1 MSLVGPGRH
10 YAPAFSRAM
19 ATLYGESELRASIR
33 DPPGKPRSP
42 LGEVAML
49 SHVAPKPVWLSL
61 SAGFCCCVKRSW
73 QPSPVSLGVRTSLEV
88 RGVHSRVLVK
98 AGSLPSPKTAQGPP
112 EVPPFPWALPSPAL
126 PILGLEP
133 PRHLPS
139 SHSLSHLSSSFAG
152 APQLRTGSPGR
163 VGTGDLSAP
172 LSMPRG
178 FCDAPVQG
186 GARGAAGP
194 LTCGASHLRRGK
206 VCVGRAGW
214 QTTPLVL
221 PLGGRTEARSA
232 GCAGGAVGIASPRW
246 VPTAVTGRTAHRG
259 PGSAPS
265 PVTPPRPLSSA
276 FESIS
281 QRQRPACG
289 AGRRALPPASA
300 RPRRPPNR
308 SAPRTHFH
316 Y

>member
-1 MSLVGPGRH
+1 
-10 YAPAFSRAM
+10 
-19 ATLYGESELRASIR
+19 
-33 DPPGKPRSP
+33 
-42 LGEVAML
+42 
-49 SHVAPKPVWLSL
+49 
-61 SAGFCCCVKRSW
+61 
-73 QPSPVSLGVRTSLEV
+73 
-88 RGVHSRVLVK
+88 
-98 AGSLPSPKTAQGPP
+98 
-112 EVPPFPWALPSPAL
+112 
-126 PILGLEP
+126 
-133 PRHLPS
+133 
-139 SHSLSHLSSSFAG
+139 
-152 APQLRTGSPGR
+152 
-163 VGTGDLSAP
+163 
-172 LSMPRG
+172 MPRG

-194 LTCGASHLRRGK
+194 LTCGASHLQRGE

-300 RPRRPPNR
+300 RPRRPPDQ

>member
-1 MSLVGPGRH
+1 MRGADWLPGTVAWGKRLPDCGSKPQTCH
-10 YAPAFSRAM
+10 SSGRAFSRAM

-112 EVPPFPWALPSPAL
+112 EVPPFPRALPSPAL

-152 APQLRTGSPGR
+152 APQLHTGSPGR

-178 FCDAPVQG
+178 FCDAPVRG

-194 LTCGASHLRRGK
+194 LTCNGGK
-206 VCVGRAGW
+206 CVWAG
-214 QTTPLVL
+214 Q
-221 PLGGRTEARSA
+221 GGR
-232 GCAGGAVGIASPRW
+232 
-246 VPTAVTGRTAHRG
+246 
-259 PGSAPS
+259 
-265 PVTPPRPLSSA
+265 PPRLSS
-276 FESIS
+276 
-281 QRQRPACG
+281 PWG
-289 AGRRALPPASA
+289 AGLRLGPQGAQVVPWASRARGGCPQQ
-300 RPRRPPNR
+300 
-308 SAPRTHFH
+308 
-316 Y
+316 